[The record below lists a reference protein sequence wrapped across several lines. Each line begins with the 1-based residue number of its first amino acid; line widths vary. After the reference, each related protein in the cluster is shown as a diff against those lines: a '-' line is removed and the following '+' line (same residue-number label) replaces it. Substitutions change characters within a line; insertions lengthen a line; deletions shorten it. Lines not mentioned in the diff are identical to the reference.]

1 MPQIIN
7 SQTIPAANQAAMTK
21 SACPAPLEL
30 KFTSGSGIFE
40 GYAAVFENVDSA
52 GDRIVP
58 GAFAKSLAQCRTEGR
73 FPPLLWQHDTQKPI
87 GVWEDMYED
96 GHGLYVRGRLFAD
109 DIAQA
114 REAYALL
121 RENVVSGLSIG
132 YRTVQS
138 SRDTAAAGVRILS
151 ELDLLEVSIVTFP
164 ANDRARVRAVK
175 SQFAAG
181 DLPAEKDVEALLRD
195 AGFSR
200 KQAKALM
207 AHGYKALSARDA
219 MDGTETAD
227 NEAALI
233 TGLAARIR
241 AAT

>member
-1 MPQIIN
+1 M
-7 SQTIPAANQAAMTK
+7 SQATPPTHETAMTK
-21 SACPAPLEL
+21 SACRVPLEL
-30 KFTSGSGIFE
+30 KFTSGSGVFE

-52 GDRIVP
+52 GDRIIP
-58 GAFAKSLAQCRTEGR
+58 GAFAKSLAQCRKEGR

-87 GVWEDMYED
+87 GIWEDMYED
-96 GHGLYVRGRLFAD
+96 SHGLYVRGRLFAD

-138 SRDTAAAGVRILS
+138 SRDADTAGVRILS

-219 MDGTETAD
+219 MDGRETAD
-227 NEAALI
+227 DDVQLI
-233 TGLAARIR
+233 AGLVARIR